1 MRSPEE
7 IGDADLAGTLIT
19 NRNAITAPMTSMREP
34 RERCCDVRARSGK
47 FYFLISNVVTLNGG
61 RRSETKS
68 EPSVA
73 VLADCGL

>member
-1 MRSPEE
+1 MLGYSASLSSVFALSVFLRGKKRLKLGMNSHVK
-7 IGDADLAGTLIT
+7 
-19 NRNAITAPMTSMREP
+19 S
-34 RERCCDVRARSGK
+34 K